1 VLEEKRRGIM
11 SASTILKLSNC
22 FLASTKNISENMWLS
37 DYNFVLATNCISRN
51 FHGENKQEKL

>member
-1 VLEEKRRGIM
+1 M

-51 FHGENKQEKL
+51 FQGKNKQEKL